1 VRVYKKATGQ
11 FYTIF
16 NTSFVPY
23 VLNCGSEIEFKHMD
37 KIKILWVDDEIDL
50 LKPHI
55 LFLEKKNYEVTT
67 CNNGVDAIDVFDD
80 GNFDIVFLDENMP
93 GMSGL
98 ETLQEMKEKKST
110 TPVIMITKS
119 EEEYIMEE
127 AIGSKIADYLIKP
140 VNPNQILLSL
150 KKNLDHSRLVS
161 EKTTL
166 DYQKEFRKISME
178 MGMVRTYEDWIELYK
193 KLIFW
198 ELELENIEDQ
208 SMIEILESQKT
219 EANSQFGKFI
229 ERNYEDWFEPK
240 ADKPILSHT
249 LFREVV
255 VPEIVKKDKPVL
267 FVVIDNLR
275 YDQWKSFES
284 VVSNHY
290 KIEKEIP
297 YYSILPTATQYARN
311 AIFSGLTPLEMEK
324 QFPQYWKNDVEE
336 GGKNLYEAEFLA
348 AHLKKLGLNIKQD
361 YFKITNLASGKKLAE
376 NFKALKDNN
385 LVTVVYNFVDMLS
398 HAKTEMDVVKE
409 LASDDKAYRSLTL
422 SWFKNSPL
430 LDIIQQAQK
439 MGFKLVLTTDHGTIN
454 VRNPSKVIGDK
465 NTSLNLR
472 YKTGRSL
479 TYEDKDV
486 YAVKEPKRIGLPTIN
501 MSSSYIFAKNDF
513 FLAYVNNYNH
523 YVSYYKNSYQH
534 GGISLEEMIIPLLVL
549 NPK

>member
-1 VRVYKKATGQ
+1 
-11 FYTIF
+11 
-16 NTSFVPY
+16 
-23 VLNCGSEIEFKHMD
+23 MD
-37 KIKILWVDDEIDL
+37 QIKILWVDDEIDL

-55 LFLEKKNYEVTT
+55 LFLEKKNYHVTT
-67 CNNGVDAIDVFDD
+67 CNNGRDAIDVFDEGD
-80 GNFDIVFLDENMP
+80 FDIVFLDENMP

-98 ETLQEMKEKKST
+98 ETLSEIKEKKSS

-166 DYQKEFRKISME
+166 DYQKEFRKIAMELSM
-178 MGMVRTYEDWIELYK
+178 VNSYEDWIELYK

-208 SMIEILESQKT
+208 SMSEILESQKV

-229 ERNYEDWFEPK
+229 ERNYEDWFANRVK
-240 ADKPILSHT
+240 AEKPVLSHT

-275 YDQWKSFES
+275 YDQWKAFES
-284 VVSNHY
+284 VVTNHY
-290 KIEKEIP
+290 KLEKEIP
-297 YYSILPTATQYARN
+297 YYAILPTATQYARN

-336 GGKNLYEAEFLA
+336 GGKNLFEAEFLT
-348 AHLKKLGLNIKQD
+348 AHLKRLGLNIKQD

-376 NFKALKDNN
+376 NFKSMKNN
-385 LVTVVYNFVDMLS
+385 DLVTVVYNFVDMLS

-430 LDIIQQAQK
+430 LEIIQQGQK

-454 VRNPSKVIGDK
+454 VKNPSKVIGDK

-479 TYEDKDV
+479 SYERRM
-486 YAVKEPKRIGLPTIN
+486 YMP
-501 MSSSYIFAKNDF
+501 
-513 FLAYVNNYNH
+513 
-523 YVSYYKNSYQH
+523 
-534 GGISLEEMIIPLLVL
+534 
-549 NPK
+549 

>member
-1 VRVYKKATGQ
+1 
-11 FYTIF
+11 
-16 NTSFVPY
+16 
-23 VLNCGSEIEFKHMD
+23 MD

-67 CNNGVDAIDVFDD
+67 SNNGLDAIALFEEN
-80 GNFDIVFLDENMP
+80 NFDIVFLDENMP

-98 ETLQEMKEKKST
+98 ETLSEMKEKKSAI
-110 TPVIMITKS
+110 PMIMITKS

-150 KKNLDHSRLVS
+150 KKNLDDSRLIT

-166 DYQKEFRKISME
+166 DYQKEFRKIAME
-178 MGMVRTYEDWIELYK
+178 LAMVNSYEDWIELYK
-193 KLIFW
+193 KLLFW
-198 ELELENIEDQ
+198 ELKLEDINDTA
-208 SMIEILESQKT
+208 MIEILESQKV

-229 ERNYEDWFEPK
+229 ERNYEDWFAPK
-240 ADKPILSHT
+240 ADKPIQSNT
-249 LFREVV
+249 LFKELVI
-255 VPEIVKKDKPVL
+255 PEIKKKDKPIL

-284 VVSNHY
+284 VVANYY
-290 KIEKEIP
+290 KLEKEVP

-311 AIFSGLTPLEMEK
+311 SIFSGLMPAEMEK
-324 QFPQYWKNDVEE
+324 QFPQYWKNDVED
-336 GGKNLYEAEFLA
+336 GGKNLYEAEFLTA
-348 AHLKKLGLNIKQD
+348 QLKRLGLNIKED
-361 YFKITNLASGKKLAE
+361 YFKITNYSGGKKLAE
-376 NFKALKDNN
+376 NFKALKGND

-398 HAKTEMDVVKE
+398 HAKTEMEVVKE

-430 LDIIQQAQK
+430 LEIIQQAQLL
-439 MGFKLVLTTDHGTIN
+439 GFKLILTTDHGTIN
-454 VRNPSKVIGDK
+454 VKNPSKVVGDK

-479 TYEDKDV
+479 TYEQKDV
-486 YAVKEPKRIGLPTIN
+486 YVVKEPKTIGLPAIN
-501 MSSSYIFAKNDF
+501 MSSSFIFAKNDF

-523 YVSYYKNSYQH
+523 YVSYYKNTYQH
-534 GGISLEEMIIPLLVL
+534 GGISLEEMIIPFLVF

>member
-1 VRVYKKATGQ
+1 M
-11 FYTIF
+11 
-16 NTSFVPY
+16 
-23 VLNCGSEIEFKHMD
+23 E

-67 CNNGVDAIDVFDD
+67 CNNGRDAIDIFEEN
-80 GNFDIVFLDENMP
+80 NFDIVFLDENMP

-98 ETLQEMKEKKST
+98 ETLSEMKEKKSSV
-110 TPVIMITKS
+110 PMIMITKS

-150 KKNLDHSRLVS
+150 KKNLDHSRLIS
-161 EKTTL
+161 QKTTL
-166 DYQKEFRKISME
+166 DYQKEFRKITME
-178 MGMVRTYEDWIELYK
+178 MAMVNSYEDWIELYK

-198 ELELENIEDQ
+198 ELELENIDDQ
-208 SMIEILESQKT
+208 SMVEILESQKT

-229 ERNYEDWFEPK
+229 ERNYEDWFAPK
-240 ADKPILSHT
+240 ADKPIQSHT
-249 LFREVV
+249 LFRELV
-255 VPEIVKKDKPVL
+255 VPEIVKKDKPIL

-275 YDQWKSFES
+275 YDQWKTFES
-284 VVSNHY
+284 VVANYY
-290 KIEKEIP
+290 KLEKEVP
-297 YYSILPTATQYARN
+297 YYAILPTATQYARN

-324 QFPQYWKNDVEE
+324 QFPQYWKNDPEE
-336 GGKNLYEAEFLA
+336 GGKNLYEAEFLTA
-348 AHLKKLGLNIKQD
+348 QLKRLGLNIKQD
-361 YFKITNLASGKKLAE
+361 YYKITNLAGGKKLVE
-376 NFKALKDNN
+376 NFKSLKDND

-430 LDIIQQAQK
+430 LEIIQQAQK
-439 MGFKLVLTTDHGTIN
+439 LGFKLILTTDHGTIN
-454 VRNPSKVIGDK
+454 VKNPSKVVGDK

-479 TYEDKDV
+479 TYEHKDV
-486 YAVKEPKRIGLPTIN
+486 YAVKEPKNIGLPTIN
-501 MSSSYIFAKNDF
+501 MSSSYIFAKNDL

-523 YVSYYKNSYQH
+523 YVSYYKNTYQH
-534 GGISLEEMIIPLLVL
+534 GGISLEEMIIPFLVF

>member
-1 VRVYKKATGQ
+1 
-11 FYTIF
+11 
-16 NTSFVPY
+16 
-23 VLNCGSEIEFKHMD
+23 MD

-67 CNNGVDAIDVFDD
+67 CNNGLDAIAIFEEN
-80 GNFDIVFLDENMP
+80 NFDIVFLDENMP

-98 ETLQEMKEKKST
+98 ETLSEMKEKKSSV
-110 TPVIMITKS
+110 PMIMITKS

-150 KKNLDHSRLVS
+150 KKNLDHSRLIS
-161 EKTTL
+161 QKTTL
-166 DYQKEFRKISME
+166 DYQKEFRKITME
-178 MGMVRTYEDWIELYK
+178 MAMVNSYEDWIELYK

-198 ELELENIEDQ
+198 ELELENIDDQ
-208 SMIEILESQKT
+208 GMVEILESQKT

-229 ERNYEDWFEPK
+229 ERNYEDWFAPK
-240 ADKPILSHT
+240 ADKPVQSHT
-249 LFREVV
+249 LFKELVL
-255 VPEIVKKDKPVL
+255 PELMKKDKPIL

-275 YDQWKSFES
+275 YDQWKAFES
-284 VVSNHY
+284 VVGNYY
-290 KIEKEIP
+290 KLEKEVP

-324 QFPQYWKNDVEE
+324 QFPQYWKNDPEE
-336 GGKNLYEAEFLA
+336 GGKNLFEAEFLTA
-348 AHLKKLGLNIKQD
+348 QLKRLGLNIKED
-361 YFKITNLASGKKLAE
+361 YFKITSLAGGKKLAE
-376 NFKALKDNN
+376 SFKALKDND
-385 LVTVVYNFVDMLS
+385 LVTIVYNFVDMLS

-430 LDIIQQAQK
+430 LEIIQQAQK
-439 MGFKLVLTTDHGTIN
+439 MGFKLILTTDHGTIN
-454 VRNPSKVIGDK
+454 VKNPSKVVGDK

-479 TYEDKDV
+479 TYEHKDV
-486 YAVKEPKRIGLPTIN
+486 YAVKEPKNVGLPTIN
-501 MSSSYIFAKNDF
+501 MSSSYIFAKNDL

-523 YVSYYKNSYQH
+523 YVSYYKNTYQH
-534 GGISLEEMIIPLLVL
+534 GGISLEEMIIPFLVF